1 MTTSNAFVSP
11 DFSSFKD
18 SSVNTDMIISI
29 HNPGHEPSVRIRD
42 IESERP
48 QQGSRQR
55 KNEFEPYLNG
65 DITNISQFTAAQIEQ
80 PTSVKTQNTE
90 SVNSEGIKETNVQK
104 KRFFFNHPTADI
116 SNLLKAEPYNYE
128 ELHIPDWFDSS
139 TIHDVEKLA
148 VPEFFENGTMTPND
162 YIIFRNTIIESY
174 RANADYYLTV
184 SSCKSKLPNIDLF
197 ILVRLHNFLE
207 SNKLINT
214 IVSLN

>member
-1 MTTSNAFVSP
+1 
-11 DFSSFKD
+11 
-18 SSVNTDMIISI
+18 MIISI

-104 KRFFFNHPTADI
+104 KRFF
-116 SNLLKAEPYNYE
+116 L
-128 ELHIPDWFDSS
+128 
-139 TIHDVEKLA
+139 TIQLQT
-148 VPEFFENGTMTPND
+148 FQI
-162 YIIFRNTIIESY
+162 Y
-174 RANADYYLTV
+174 
-184 SSCKSKLPNIDLF
+184 
-197 ILVRLHNFLE
+197 
-207 SNKLINT
+207 
-214 IVSLN
+214 